1 MQAREEGEMRPM
13 RRTAMLVTVLLA
25 AGAVALFAGNQL
37 GGARPGQP
45 NFETG
50 PMPVSVENEPAV
62 TITNEPTVVV
72 TNDPIVRAQQFG
84 EWMVTLP
91 DEQLQ
96 NLTVV
101 LSDEQL
107 QNLTMPTF
115 VQAGVTYT
123 FVWPAGATEEHLV
136 VAIANSGW
144 VQVEGESGSLRWLNT
159 SAARSIEVSASAQ

>member
-1 MQAREEGEMRPM
+1 
-13 RRTAMLVTVLLA
+13 
-25 AGAVALFAGNQL
+25 
-37 GGARPGQP
+37 
-45 NFETG
+45 
-50 PMPVSVENEPAV
+50 
-62 TITNEPTVVV
+62 
-72 TNDPIVRAQQFG
+72 
-84 EWMVTLP
+84 MVTLP

-107 QNLTMPTF
+107 QSLTTPTF

-123 FVWPAGATEEHLV
+123 FAWPAGATEEHLV